1 MLWNESDIS
10 VVRKVA
16 DEMWEGDA
24 EVILP
29 GWDPQHL
36 DDRAVAIITAALG
49 VVSGL
54 DPDKCVRVHE
64 RELGALL
71 RYIVDIMEP

>member
-1 MLWNESDIS
+1 MQWNESDIS

-16 DEMWEGDA
+16 DEMWDSDG

-29 GWDPQHL
+29 GWHRDHL

-49 VVSGL
+49 VEG
-54 DPDKCVRVHE
+54 E
-64 RELGALL
+64 G
-71 RYIVDIMEP
+71 

>member
-1 MLWNESDIS
+1 MQWNESDVS

-16 DEMWEGDA
+16 DEMWDSDG

-29 GWDPQHL
+29 GWHRDHL
-36 DDRAVAIITAALG
+36 DDRAVAIITGALG

-54 DPDKCVRVHE
+54 NADKCARVQE